1 MEINP
6 EMSREEL
13 EKLLEKA
20 QKELQEKLAAMTPE
34 EREQAELRAQQ
45 MIEKDKAET
54 QSIIDAARAAAGYAP
69 APEFC
74 RHCGAALSGGNF
86 CAYCGSPVQKD

>member
-6 EMSREEL
+6 EMSKEEL

-20 QKELQEKLAAMTPE
+20 QKELQEKLEKMTPG

-45 MIEKDKAET
+45 LIEKDREET
-54 QSIIDAARAAAGYAP
+54 QSMLDAARAAAGSSAQP
-69 APEFC
+69 QFC
-74 RHCGAALSGGNF
+74 EHCGAALGGGNF
-86 CAYCGSPVQKD
+86 CAYCGSPVQKN